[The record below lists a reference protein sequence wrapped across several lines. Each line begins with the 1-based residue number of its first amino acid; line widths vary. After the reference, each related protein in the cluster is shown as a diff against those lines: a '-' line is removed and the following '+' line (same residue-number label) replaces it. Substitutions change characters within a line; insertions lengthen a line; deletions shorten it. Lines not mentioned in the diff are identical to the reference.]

1 MSITEFSIRNRRAVW
16 VLIGLLALFGYG
28 AVSNLPVQLLPDVSS
43 PQITIYNN
51 WRSAAPQEV
60 EEAIVQPQEEMLQF
74 NSGIETVVSSVQR
87 GQGQL
92 TLNYQLGYDMKQ
104 ALLDVINRLNQ
115 APDVPSDAG
124 EPFVASGG
132 DGGLPGAA
140 SVLVYAAPGN
150 PVEDMIVYQ
159 DLIEEVVEPRL
170 ARIPGVAQVNL
181 NARRPKE
188 VNIAINPLR
197 TAMLGLTVDDVANS
211 VARARDVS
219 GGFADVGRRRFTVR
233 FLGEQEVE
241 QLGELVVGW
250 RGEQPIYLKEI
261 ATIGVDYAEN
271 AGVSLR
277 NGFPS
282 YYISITRQNE
292 ANTVELLDE
301 LNVALQELNDGP
313 LAAENIRIQLSFDAS
328 LHIRRAISMV
338 QGNIL
343 LGILLATG
351 ILYFFLNSARATLL
365 ITLTVPISLLVA
377 FIALDVLKLTLNVI
391 SLAGLAFAVGLVMD
405 AAIVVQENIFR
416 LRQAGMNLAGAI
428 SEGCRQVSGALF
440 SSTLTTVAIFVPVLF
455 MVGVEGQ
462 LFKDL
467 AVTISVA
474 VMASLVTALTV
485 LPVITSQWV
494 GGSVGKDRFVGYW
507 RGLAE
512 LVTKLT
518 SSPRLRLGWIGGLLL
533 ASAIGIWALA
543 PKIDFLPR
551 ANIDAIIVYFNLP
564 PGMNVKTIREELA
577 PEVVDRL
584 QPYYTGEQTPKIRAY
599 NFASFNGFFTQVY
612 IYPENSE
619 DVTDLVNKLR
629 SEILVGIPDV
639 TPYVSQSSMLN
650 ASGGDGRSIAV
661 DIQGNDLEQLLVAAR
676 KGQEVIRGLWE
687 NTNVFARGGLS
698 LNEPELLIVPDDRR
712 INTAGLDRAAV
723 GRTVRAYTGGL
734 FAGEYFDGNQRMD
747 MFVRT
752 EKWNDPETLLTMPIA
767 TPNGGVQNL
776 GELVSLEQAVGPTN
790 LQRVDGRRTVTLNV
804 SPPPEVT
811 LEEAIEKLQAEATPA
826 IKALLPESAGV
837 RYRGNADQLKQALTE
852 VRKNFAIA
860 IAILFMIM
868 AALFRSVKDSLIVLL
883 VMPVSVAGGLL
894 GLKLLNLVSYQ
905 SLDMLTMIGF
915 IILLGLVVNN
925 AILLVDQTRKAQAD
939 GLSPADSVRQAVQYR
954 ARPIFMS
961 TLTSLF
967 GMLPLMLIPGVGS
980 EIYRGLATV
989 IVGGMLVSSLFTLIL
1004 LPSLLQVQLPGLNLA
1019 NRIPTLK
1026 LGESS

>member
-1 MSITEFSIRNRRAVW
+1 M
-16 VLIGLLALFGYG
+16 IGLLCLFGYG
-28 AVSNLPVQLLPDVSS
+28 SVSKLPVQLLPEVTS
-43 PQITIYNN
+43 PQITIFNN

-74 NSGIETVVSSVQR
+74 NSGIESVVSSVQR

-92 TLNYQLGYDMKQ
+92 RLEYQLGYDMKQ

-132 DGGLPGAA
+132 GSGLPGAA
-140 SVLVYAAPGN
+140 SVLVYASPGN
-150 PVEDMIVYQ
+150 PATDMIVYQ

-170 ARIPGVAQVNL
+170 ARIPGVAQVQL

-188 VNIAINPLR
+188 VSIEIDPLR
-197 TAMLGLTVDDVANS
+197 TAMLGLTVDDVTRA

-219 GGFADVGRRRFTVR
+219 GGFADVGRRRYTVR

-241 QLGELVVGW
+241 KLGELVVGW
-250 RGEQPIYLKEI
+250 RNEQPIYLNEI
-261 ATIGVDYAEN
+261 AEVKVDYSEN
-271 AGVSLR
+271 GGVSLR

-301 LNVALQELNDGP
+301 LNIALDELNEGP
-313 LAAENIRIQLSFDAS
+313 LAEANIRIQLSFDAS

-416 LRQAGMNLAGAI
+416 LRQAGMNLSGAI
-428 SEGCRQVSGALF
+428 AEGCRQVSGALF

-474 VMASLVTALTV
+474 VLASLVTALTV

-494 GGSVGKDRFVGYW
+494 GGKVSKDRFVGYW
-507 RGLAE
+507 RGLAGF
-512 LVTKLT
+512 VTRMT
-518 SSPRLRLGWIGGLLL
+518 RTPTLRWGWIGSLLL
-533 ASAIGIWALA
+533 ASLVSIWALT

-577 PEVVDRL
+577 PDVVGRL
-584 QPYYTGEQTPKIRAY
+584 QPYYTGEQEPKIRAY

-612 IYPENSE
+612 IYPENAE
-619 DVTDLVNKLR
+619 QVDELVNKLR
-629 SEILVGIPDV
+629 SEILVGIPGV
-639 TPYVSQSSMLN
+639 SAYVNQSSMLN
-650 ASGGDGRSIAV
+650 VDGGGGRSIAV
-661 DIQGNDLEQLLVAAR
+661 DIQGNDLEQLLTAAR

-698 LNEPELLIVPDDRR
+698 LNEPEILIVPDDRR
-712 INTAGLDRAAV
+712 INTSGLDRAAV

-752 EKWNDPETLLTMPIA
+752 DKWHAPEQLLNMPIA
-767 TPNGGVQNL
+767 TPSGGVQKL
-776 GELVSLEQAVGPTN
+776 GDLVAVEQSVGPTN

-804 SPPPEVT
+804 TPPPEVT

-826 IKALLPESAGV
+826 IKELLPETGAV
-837 RYRGNADQLKQALTE
+837 KYRGNADRLKQALVE

-860 IAILFMIM
+860 IVILFMIM

-894 GLKLLNLVSYQ
+894 GLKLLNLVTFQ

-925 AILLVDQTRKAQAD
+925 AILLVDQTRKAERE
-939 GLSPADSVRQAVQYR
+939 GFSPSDAVRQAVQYR

-989 IVGGMLVSSLFTLIL
+989 IVGGMLVSSIFTLIL
-1004 LPSLLQVQLPGLNLA
+1004 LPSLLQ
-1019 NRIPTLK
+1019 LK
-1026 LGESS
+1026 FPAVSLGRAQSIQMGESS